1 MPNTSP
7 LPFTPRLED
16 ARFLTGAAKFSAD
29 LHADHQLHA
38 VMVRSD
44 HAHAVIMRIDTAAAR
59 AVPGV
64 LAVFTDHDL
73 APDKLNPLPCNAVFD
88 AVSPLIIPPR
98 RALARGRVRQVGDIF
113 ALVVAESLSAA
124 VEAAELIDAE
134 FEPLDAVTDP
144 IAALNKGAP
153 QIWPEAPGNLAFR
166 FQAGK
171 ADDTRT
177 KLAEAT
183 HVVELDLVN
192 NRVSAAPMEPR
203 AGLGEY
209 DPDSDRYTLTFTGQG
224 LHGIKAEL
232 SKVFDLPAD
241 LFHLK
246 APDVG
251 GGFGL
256 KNFIYPEWVLLLWAA
271 KRMSRPIKWVAD
283 RAEDFSAAA
292 HGRDMRVSA
301 RLGLDAEGRFL
312 ALEAD
317 IVSNMGAYLS
327 SVAPNIPTKSAPT
340 AMGGI
345 YNVPHVFMDV
355 RGVFTN
361 TAPVDAY
368 RGAGKPEANFL
379 MERIVEVAARRLGFD
394 PVDLRRRNAI
404 TEFPYTSSLGITID
418 GGRFGTNIDDAANR
432 IDRAG
437 FDIRRAEARSRGK
450 LRGLGVACFLE
461 TARSIPEEGA
471 EVRFR
476 ADGRIELRVGTESN
490 GQGHETTYAQIA
502 ADHFGLPIETFVYIH
517 ADTDATRMGYGHGG
531 ARSMHMGGGALIE
544 TMNKVLTKARAVAAE
559 LLQTDADALAFADG
573 IFQSA
578 GGRASI
584 ALEEVAATARN
595 RDPCGSGLDTFAKV
609 EDVPFT
615 FPNGCHA
622 AEVEIDP
629 ETGRL
634 EILRYVTAEDYGRVL
649 NPKLIIGQVRGGI
662 AQGIGQAVAE
672 HAVYDDASGQLITG
686 TMMDYVLPAAHDLP
700 TLEINLED
708 GLSTDANPLGVK
720 GSGQAGAIV
729 APQTIMNAILD
740 ALAPLG
746 IDHIEMPATSET
758 IWRAIHAL
766 R

>member
-1 MPNTSP
+1 MRQFDGREGRHEHPGYSLRQEVLNCIVPNTSP

-251 GGFGL
+251 GRFGL

-345 YNVPHVFMDV
+345 YNVPHVFMDYMYMTRV
-355 RGVFTN
+355 
-361 TAPVDAY
+361 
-368 RGAGKPEANFL
+368 
-379 MERIVEVAARRLGFD
+379 ERAM
-394 PVDLRRRNAI
+394 
-404 TEFPYTSSLGITID
+404 GIT
-418 GGRFGTNIDDAANR
+418 
-432 IDRAG
+432 
-437 FDIRRAEARSRGK
+437 K
-450 LRGLGVACFLE
+450 LV
-461 TARSIPEEGA
+461 
-471 EVRFR
+471 
-476 ADGRIELRVGTESN
+476 VGT
-490 GQGHETTYAQIA
+490 
-502 ADHFGLPIETFVYIH
+502 
-517 ADTDATRMGYGHGG
+517 
-531 ARSMHMGGGALIE
+531 
-544 TMNKVLTKARAVAAE
+544 
-559 LLQTDADALAFADG
+559 
-573 IFQSA
+573 
-578 GGRASI
+578 
-584 ALEEVAATARN
+584 
-595 RDPCGSGLDTFAKV
+595 
-609 EDVPFT
+609 
-615 FPNGCHA
+615 
-622 AEVEIDP
+622 
-629 ETGRL
+629 
-634 EILRYVTAEDYGRVL
+634 
-649 NPKLIIGQVRGGI
+649 
-662 AQGIGQAVAE
+662 
-672 HAVYDDASGQLITG
+672 
-686 TMMDYVLPAAHDLP
+686 
-700 TLEINLED
+700 
-708 GLSTDANPLGVK
+708 
-720 GSGQAGAIV
+720 
-729 APQTIMNAILD
+729 
-740 ALAPLG
+740 
-746 IDHIEMPATSET
+746 
-758 IWRAIHAL
+758 
-766 R
+766 